1 MTIRS
6 HLSSTGH
13 FLQHL
18 YGQWDTLDVPRMAAS
33 LTYYTTV
40 SLAPLMV
47 IFLAVVGLVFESA
60 EAREHLLA
68 AIRRETGDTGV
79 SVAEALIARVSGPRL
94 GVLATILGGIA
105 LFFGA
110 TSAFM
115 DLKGSL
121 RAIWHVPETGAGGLG
136 SALLARLVSFAMV
149 LLTGTVIAISIS
161 VSVTLTAVQR
171 YFANSVAENGAQVA
185 ELVLSFM
192 VTTVLFAIVYRIVP
206 PERMPWRH
214 IAFGATV
221 TAILFTAGKTA
232 ISTYIGT
239 VGVGSPYGA
248 AGSLFAFLIWLY
260 YSSQVFFIGA
270 IITRSRARA
279 ERIGEATRKDG
290 GFTALP
296 SAAGGGQPRLPRDL
310 RLRGH

>member
-13 FLQHL
+13 FLEHL
-18 YGQWDTLDVPRMAAS
+18 YHQWDSLDVPRMAAS
-33 LTYYTTV
+33 LTYYMTI

-60 EAREHLLA
+60 EARDHLVA
-68 AIRRETGDTGV
+68 AIRREIGDAGASLV
-79 SVAEALIARVSGPRL
+79 EALIARVSSPRL
-94 GVLATILGGIA
+94 GVLATVLGGIA
-105 LFFGA
+105 LFFGV

-136 SALLARLVSFAMV
+136 SALLARLISFAIV
-149 LLTGTVIAISIS
+149 LLTGAVIAISIS

-171 YFANSVAENGAQVA
+171 YFANSAPENGSHFA
-185 ELVLSFM
+185 EFVLSFI

-206 PERMPWRH
+206 PERMPWRQ
-214 IAFGATV
+214 IAFGAMV
-221 TAILFTAGKTA
+221 TAILFTAGKMA
-232 ISTYIGT
+232 ISIYLGT

-270 IITRSRARA
+270 IITRSRSRA
-279 ERIGEATRKDG
+279 VRIGEARRKDG
-290 GFTALP
+290 GVPALP
-296 SAAGGGQPRLPRDL
+296 SAARGAQPRLP
-310 RLRGH
+310 GNW

>member
-13 FLQHL
+13 FLEHL
-18 YGQWDTLDVPRMAAS
+18 YYQWDTLDVPRMAAS
-33 LTYYTTV
+33 LTYYMTV

-60 EAREHLLA
+60 EAQDHLVT
-68 AIRRETGDTGV
+68 AIRREIGDTGA
-79 SVAEALIARVSGPRL
+79 SVVEALIARVSSPRL
-94 GVLATILGGIA
+94 GVLATVLGGIA

-136 SALLARLVSFAMV
+136 SALLARLISFAIV
-149 LLTGTVIAISIS
+149 LLTGAVIAISIS
-161 VSVTLTAVQR
+161 VSVILMAVQR
-171 YFANSVAENGAQVA
+171 YFANSGPENGGHLA
-185 ELVLSFM
+185 ELVLSFI
-192 VTTVLFAIVYRIVP
+192 VTIVLFAIVYRIVP
-206 PERMPWRH
+206 PERMPWH
-214 IAFGATV
+214 QITFGAMV
-221 TAILFTAGKTA
+221 TAILFTAGKMA
-232 ISTYIGT
+232 IATYIGT

-270 IITRSRARA
+270 IITRSRTRA
-279 ERIGEATRKDG
+279 ERIGEARRKDG
-290 GFTALP
+290 GVTALP
-296 SAAGGGQPRLPRDL
+296 SAAGGAQPRLYL
-310 RLRGH
+310 

>member
-13 FLQHL
+13 FLEHI
-18 YGQWDTLDVPRMAAS
+18 YCQWDTLDVPRMAAS
-33 LTYYTTV
+33 LTYYMTV

-60 EAREHLLA
+60 EARDHLIA
-68 AIRRETGDTGV
+68 AVRREIGDTGATV
-79 SVAEALIARVSGPRL
+79 VQALIARISGPRL
-94 GVLATILGGIA
+94 GMLATVLGAIA

-121 RAIWHVPETGAGGLG
+121 RAIWHVSETDTGGLG
-136 SALLARLVSFAMV
+136 SALLARLISFALV
-149 LLTGTVIAISIS
+149 LLTGAVIAISIS
-161 VSVTLTAVQR
+161 VSVTLTALQH
-171 YFANSVAENGAQVA
+171 YFANSMPENGGHLA
-185 ELVLSFM
+185 ELVLSFL
-192 VTTVLFAIVYRIVP
+192 VTTVLFAIVYRMVP

-214 IAFGATV
+214 IVFGATV
-221 TAILFTAGKTA
+221 TAVLFTAGKAA

-270 IITRSRARA
+270 IITRSRTRA
-279 ERIGEATRKDG
+279 ERIGEARRKDG
-290 GFTALP
+290 GLTAFP
-296 SAAGGGQPRLPRDL
+296 SAAGGAQPRLP
-310 RLRGH
+310 GNW